1 MKLTA
6 VTVHCSKYEGM
17 ILSQEHQD
25 FTVVS
30 WVLKW
35 ETSVDGSNNL
45 LVQGKVL
52 PGVGNTWA

>member
-1 MKLTA
+1 MKLTV
-6 VTVHCSKYEGM
+6 VTVHGSKYEGT

-25 FTVVS
+25 FSVVS

-52 PGVGNTWA
+52 PGTGNTWT